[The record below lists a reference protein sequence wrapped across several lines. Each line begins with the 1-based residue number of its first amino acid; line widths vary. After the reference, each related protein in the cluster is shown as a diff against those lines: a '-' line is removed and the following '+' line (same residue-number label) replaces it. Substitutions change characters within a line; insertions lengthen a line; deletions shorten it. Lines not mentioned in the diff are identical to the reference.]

1 MSVPESKSTT
11 DVSYVLKIH
20 VSPSLSTRPSCTVRV
35 RNGTTAALVVQ
46 KIAELLELDSSKPYE
61 LMEVRKHAGDKH
73 VLRTDDC
80 PVDRL
85 LLWPQGHEES
95 QGYYFTF
102 QQGKQDTPGQ
112 HRTVQDFLTPRHE
125 DVKDLCSLAVLNEDS
140 ILETL
145 RCRFYTHQI
154 YTYASNILITVN
166 PFKFLPIYNP
176 KYLQR
181 YENCILG
188 KEDPHIFAIADAA
201 FHAMLNKRTNQC
213 IVISGESGSGKTQ
226 STNFLIHC
234 LTTLS
239 RKGCTSGVE
248 RTILGA
254 GPVLEAF
261 GNAKTTYNDNSSRFG
276 KFIQVNFLE
285 GGIVRG
291 ATIEKYLLEKCRLV
305 SRKSRE
311 RNYHVFYYLLV
322 GASQEEKEEFK
333 LLEPE
338 NYHYLKQDQADVDDV
353 AEIECEFKRLQQA
366 MEMVGFLPAT
376 KKQIFSVLSAI
387 LYLGNVTYEPRADGD
402 GVTVGPADVL
412 KTLSDLLKVREDLL
426 IEALTQRKAQT
437 VNDVLVL
444 RYSLNE
450 AITARDSMAKS
461 LYSSLFDWIVFRINH
476 ALLNKRDME
485 EAVPCL
491 SIGVLDIFGFEDF
504 KTNSFEQFCI
514 NYANEQLHNY
524 FNQNIFLLEQEEYVS
539 EGISWT
545 SVSYTDNVGCINL
558 ISKKPTGLLYLLDEE
573 SSLPQATDITLLEK
587 FKRQHQENPYFVPT
601 LVLEPAF
608 VIRHYAGKVK
618 YQIKDF
624 RAKNTDHMR
633 PDIVAVLRSS
643 RRGYLR
649 RLISSDP
656 VAVFRWGVL
665 RATVRAVYAIK
676 GAGQRWAT
684 EHPATVRRYSR
695 DALKQMKRP
704 SSTIGQL
711 MSQHSCIDF
720 SFDRSE
726 ENPLEILEDV
736 FATFESKKKSRAGR
750 NKQIIPKNLM
760 DCRCLKLIKD
770 LNLHNSDTRISPHL
784 HKKKKPPSISSQ
796 YQTSLVKLLDTLR
809 RAEPFFV
816 RCIRS
821 NAEKREMQFDDE
833 LVLRQLR
840 YTGMLETVHIKRS
853 GYGAKYT
860 FKEFREEFRILL
872 PRQSSSPLQ
881 DIEKLLRRIT
891 AEKNNFQIGKTKV
904 FLKEMERQKLQNTL
918 HKEEMRRILLLQR
931 WFQACLTRKHFLM
944 RKRAIIT
951 VQRSWRG
958 YRVSTQCRAAAVIQK
973 AWRESRERA
982 EYLRQRESLRNLQQ
996 LKQSAENRRHLQE
1009 ERVSRVDGVK
1019 GTSESKDSRNE
1030 TLLPRPDGKIKPL
1043 PPIPSQTPAKN
1054 ESVKNLGDKDQQ
1066 NRGSVPEQRERRE
1079 NKKMDRDTSV
1089 PAAPPQPDS
1098 LTDPNTDNGLGMM
1111 TLQRSKPANMREKV
1125 EKWRERR
1132 SDIVVLETSNLGM
1145 SRLKTRGISMSL
1157 DNLTNLSSSESDSM
1171 SPSNTEV
1178 TLRRRRRSRHK
1189 RRLAHARSGL
1199 MLKGTEDCEDYWIFP
1214 LPPFSPGISF
1224 HSSAP
1229 VVLHKTQLPDGSK
1242 SSVLQSPSEATP
1254 SPQQLAPE
1262 KGGFFGRYFPLG
1274 QKKRLTPQ
1282 DGNVTMARTL
1292 AEREEFKRS
1301 DSNSPTSASPS
1312 SLAKRKRQSIRI
1324 SRGTQIREQS
1334 NATLN
1339 RQITDTT
1346 ELRHLDEFLGNQMNE
1361 LHSRVKSLSE
1371 TEVIFFTATM
1381 QFRDTIKS
1389 MYSLSNPQISYKGLL
1404 QGYKTKVA
1412 SLAAQ
1417 KKKDEVPLVV
1427 NLFQSVL
1434 DGFIRAEIKR
1444 VSSMSDINKPTK
1456 KMKRMRESDKC
1467 SDSPLD
1473 HSFSTY
1479 LVNIVQSCD
1488 MCGSFIWCMEKACM
1502 CSMCKM
1508 VCHRKCMNK
1517 ITTPCSKHLDKKTE
1531 AGKVTV
1537 YFGVHLPTLTSREEP
1552 VPCVLE
1558 RLLAHVEMNGLYT
1571 EGIYRKSGSTLKA
1584 KELHQLLDTSPQS
1597 TVLDNYQI
1605 HTVTG
1610 LIKCWLRELPEPLMT
1625 FNLYNDFL
1633 YAADVPETSER
1644 LRAIYRKLEELPSP
1658 NYTTLERLIFHLVRV
1673 AKEESHN
1680 RMSAN
1685 ALAIVFAPCVLRCPD
1700 VSDPLLSMRD
1710 LPKTTLCLEVLILE
1724 QMKRFDEKMKEIQQL
1739 EHAEALAVKQLTL
1752 RRQNTQCVFLSQVLE
1767 NPKGKVDVSQRDGSD
1782 SDVENTLLERI
1793 RSIKHEKNKLA
1804 YRLPDMDGSD
1814 NENLDCESTVSTESP
1829 LEDKITHLGLE
1840 GQRSVTQPLKL
1851 PEEKTPHDHRTQRQV
1866 DALPTCLIQDGRRD
1880 LISSGRFTDLDI
1892 PFIDDDV

>member
-1 MSVPESKSTT
+1 MSVPESKSIT
-11 DVSYVLKIH
+11 DVSYTLTIH

-46 KIAELLELDSSKPYE
+46 RIAELLELDSSRPYE

-102 QQGKQDTPGQ
+102 QQGKQDTSGQ
-112 HRTVQDFLTPRHE
+112 YRTVLDFLTPRGYE

-145 RCRFYTHQI
+145 RCRFYRNQI

-188 KEDPHIFAIADAA
+188 NEDPHIFAIADAA
-201 FHAMLNKRTNQC
+201 FRAMLNKRTNQC

-353 AEIECEFKRLQQA
+353 AEIQCEFKRLQQA

-376 KKQIFSVLSAI
+376 KKQMFSVLSAI
-387 LYLGNVTYEPRADGD
+387 LYLGNVTFEPRADGD

-426 IEALTQRKAQT
+426 IEALTQRKAKT
-437 VNDVLVL
+437 VNDDLVL
-444 RYSLNE
+444 RYSINE

-461 LYSSLFDWIVFRINH
+461 LYSSLFDWIVLRINH

-539 EGISWT
+539 EGISWS

-573 SSLPQATDITLLEK
+573 SSLSHATDNTLLEK

-643 RRGYLR
+643 KRGYLR

-676 GAGQRWAT
+676 GAGQRRAT
-684 EHPATVRRYSR
+684 ERPVTVRRYSR
-695 DALKQMKRP
+695 DTLKQMKRQ

-711 MSQHSCIDF
+711 KSQHSCIDF
-720 SFDRSE
+720 SFDHSE

-736 FATFESKKKSRAGR
+736 FATFESKKEMHAKILRTVKQLGGEVPQKFRLSTVSLRKLRHFSPKSRAGR

-760 DCRCLKLIKD
+760 DCRCLKLIMD
-770 LNLHNSDTRISPHL
+770 LNLHNSDTRTSLHL

-821 NAEKREMQFDDE
+821 NAEKREMQFDDD

-840 YTGMLETVHIKRS
+840 YTGMLETVRIKRS

-860 FKEFREEFRILL
+860 FKEFRDEFRILL
-872 PRQSSSPLQ
+872 PRQSSSQQ
-881 DIEKLLRRIT
+881 DIEKLLLRIT
-891 AEKNNFQIGKTKV
+891 VEKNNFQIGKTKV

-931 WFQACLTRKHFLM
+931 WFQACLARKHFLM
-944 RKRAIIT
+944 KKRAIIT

-958 YRVSTQCRAAAVIQK
+958 YRASTQCRAAAVIQK

-982 EYLRQRESLRNLQQ
+982 EYLQQRESLRNLQQ
-996 LKQSAENRRHLQE
+996 LKQSTENRRHRQE
-1009 ERVSRVDGVK
+1009 EQVSRVDGVQ
-1019 GTSESKDSRNE
+1019 GISGSEDSRNE

-1043 PPIPSQTPAKN
+1043 PPLPSQTPAKN
-1054 ESVKNLGDKDQQ
+1054 ETVKNLGDKDQQ
-1066 NRGSVPEQRERRE
+1066 NRGSILEQRERQGNR
-1079 NKKMDRDTSV
+1079 KTDRDTSA
-1089 PAAPPQPDS
+1089 PAAPPLPDS
-1098 LTDPNTDNGLGMM
+1098 LTDPKTDNGLGMM
-1111 TLQRSKPANMREKV
+1111 TLQRSKLANMREKV

-1132 SDIVVLETSNLGM
+1132 SDVVGLETSHLENIRM
-1145 SRLKTRGISMSL
+1145 SGLMTRGISMSL
-1157 DNLTNLSSSESDSM
+1157 DNLTNLSSSESDST
-1171 SPSNTEV
+1171 SPSNPE
-1178 TLRRRRRSRHK
+1178 
-1189 RRLAHARSGL
+1189 
-1199 MLKGTEDCEDYWIFP
+1199 
-1214 LPPFSPGISF
+1214 
-1224 HSSAP
+1224 
-1229 VVLHKTQLPDGSK
+1229 LPDESK
-1242 SSVLQSPSEATP
+1242 SSVLQSPTVLQSPSEAMP

-1301 DSNSPTSASPS
+1301 NSNSPTSASPS

-1334 NATLN
+1334 NASLN

-1361 LHSRVKSLSE
+1361 LHSRAKSLSE

-1444 VSSMSDINKPTK
+1444 VSSVTDINKPAK
-1456 KMKRMRESDKC
+1456 KMKRTRENDKC
-1467 SDSPLD
+1467 PDSPLD

-1479 LVNIVQSCD
+1479 QVNIVQSCD

-1508 VCHRKCMNK
+1508 VCHRKCMSK
-1517 ITTPCSKHLDKKTE
+1517 IISPCSKHLDKKTE

-1537 YFGVHLPTLTSREEP
+1537 YFGVHLPTLTSRAEP

-1584 KELHQLLDTSPQS
+1584 KELHQLLDTRPQS
-1597 TVLDNYQI
+1597 AVLDNYQI

-1610 LIKCWLRELPEPLMT
+1610 LIKCWLRELPDPLMT

-1644 LRAIYRKLEELPSP
+1644 LRAIYRKLEELPAP

-1739 EHAEALAVKQLTL
+1739 EHAEALAIKQLTL
-1752 RRQNTQCVFLSQVLE
+1752 RRQNTVLE
-1767 NPKGKVDVSQRDGSD
+1767 NPIGKVDVSQMGGSD
-1782 SDVENTLLERI
+1782 SDMENTLLERI
-1793 RSIKHEKNKLA
+1793 RSIKHEKSKLA
-1804 YRLPDMDGSD
+1804 YRLPDLDGSD
-1814 NENLDCESTVSTESP
+1814 NENLDCESTVSIESP
-1829 LEDKITHLGLE
+1829 LEDKITHLVLE
-1840 GQRSVTQPLKL
+1840 GQRRVTESLKL
-1851 PEEKTPHDHRTQRQV
+1851 PEEKTLRDLRTQRQV
-1866 DALPTCLIQDGRRD
+1866 DALPTCLVQDGRQSKQT
-1880 LISSGRFTDLDI
+1880 LY
-1892 PFIDDDV
+1892 

>member
-1 MSVPESKSTT
+1 MSISESKSSTG
-11 DVSYVLKIH
+11 VSYVLKIH

-35 RNGTTAALVVQ
+35 RKGTTAALVVQ
-46 KIAELLELDSSKPYE
+46 RIAELLELDLSRPYE
-61 LMEVRKHAGDKH
+61 LMEVREHSGDKH
-73 VLRTDDC
+73 ILRMDDC
-80 PVDRL
+80 PVDCL

-102 QQGKQDTPGQ
+102 QEGKQDTSGQ
-112 HRTVQDFLTPRHE
+112 YGTVQDFLTPQRK
-125 DVKDLCSLAVLNEDS
+125 DVKDLCSLTVLNEAS

-145 RCRFYTHQI
+145 RCRFYKNQI
-154 YTYASNILITVN
+154 YTYASNILIAIN

-201 FHAMLNKRTNQC
+201 FHAMLNKQTNQC

-234 LTTLS
+234 LTALS

-261 GNAKTTYNDNSSRFG
+261 GNAKTTYNNNSSRFG

-338 NYHYLKQDQADVDDV
+338 NYHYLKQDQADVDDA
-353 AEIECEFKRLQQA
+353 AEIRYEFKRLQQA

-387 LYLGNVTYEPRADGD
+387 LYLGNVTYEMRADGD
-402 GVTVGPADVL
+402 GVTVGPAPVL
-412 KTLSDLLKVREDLL
+412 KTLSELLKVREDLL
-426 IEALTQRKAQT
+426 IKALTQRKAQT

-461 LYSSLFDWIVFRINH
+461 LYSSLFDWIVLRINH

-504 KTNSFEQFCI
+504 TTNSFEQFCI
-514 NYANEQLHNY
+514 NYANEQLQNY
-524 FNQNIFLLEQEEYVS
+524 FNQHIFLLEQEEYVS

-558 ISKKPTGLLYLLDEE
+558 ISQKPMGLLYLLDEE
-573 SSLPQATDITLLEK
+573 SSLPHATDNRLLEK
-587 FKRQHQENPYFVPT
+587 FKRQHQENPFFVPT
-601 LVLEPAF
+601 PVLEPAF
-608 VIRHYAGKVK
+608 VIQHYAGNVK

-624 RAKNTDHMR
+624 RVKNTDHMR
-633 PDIVAVLRSS
+633 PDIVALLRSS
-643 RRGYLR
+643 ERGYLR
-649 RLISSDP
+649 QLIGLDP
-656 VAVFRWGVL
+656 VAVFRWGIL
-665 RATVRAVYAIK
+665 RAIIRAVYAIK
-676 GAGQRWAT
+676 GARRHSAT

-695 DALKQMKRP
+695 DSLKEMKRP
-704 SSTIGQL
+704 SSTIGRL
-711 MSQHSCIDF
+711 MSQRSLIEF

-726 ENPLEILEDV
+726 ENPLEMLEDV
-736 FATFESKKKSRAGR
+736 FATFENKKKSRSGR
-750 NKQIIPKNLM
+750 HKQIIPKNLL
-760 DCRCLKLIKD
+760 DCRCLKLIMD
-770 LNLHNSDTRISPHL
+770 LNLHNSDTRALLHL

-796 YQTSLVKLLDTLR
+796 YQMSLVKLLETLR

-821 NAEKREMQFDDE
+821 NTEKREMQFDDD

-840 YTGMLETVHIKRS
+840 YTGMLETVRIKRS

-860 FKEFREEFRILL
+860 FKEFRDEFRILL
-872 PRQSSSPLQ
+872 PRQSSSLQQ
-881 DIEKLLRRIT
+881 DIKNLLFKIT
-891 AEKNNFQIGKTKV
+891 VDKNNFQIGKTKV
-904 FLKEMERQKLQNTL
+904 FLKEMERQKLQDTL
-918 HKEEMRRILLLQR
+918 RKEVMQRILLLQR
-931 WFQACLTRKHFLM
+931 WFRACLTRKHFLM
-944 RKRAIIT
+944 KKRAIIT

-958 YRVSTQCRAAAVIQK
+958 YQVSTQCRAAMVIQK

-982 EYLRQRESLRNLQQ
+982 EYLRQRESLKNLQQ
-996 LKQSAENRRHLQE
+996 LKQSSENRRCLQE
-1009 ERVSRVDGVK
+1009 EQVSRAECVK
-1019 GTSESKDSRNE
+1019 GTSGSEDSKNE
-1030 TLLPRPDGKIKPL
+1030 TALPRPDGKIKPL
-1043 PPIPSQTPAKN
+1043 PPIPTQTSAEN
-1054 ESVKNLGDKDQQ
+1054 EHVKNLRNAHQQ

-1079 NKKMDRDTSV
+1079 NEETDRDTSV
-1089 PAAPPQPDS
+1089 LAAPLQPDS
-1098 LTDPNTDNGLGMM
+1098 LTDPKSDDGLGML
-1111 TLQRSKPANMREKV
+1111 TLQRSKPANMKEKV

-1132 SDIVVLETSNLGM
+1132 SDIVVSDRTHHENHMICS
-1145 SRLKTRGISMSL
+1145 LKARGLSMSL
-1157 DNLTNLSSSESDSM
+1157 DNLSKLSSSESDST

-1199 MLKGTEDCEDYWIFP
+1199 MLKGTEECEDYWIFP
-1214 LPPFSPGISF
+1214 LPPFSPENSF
-1224 HSSAP
+1224 RSSAP
-1229 VVLHKTQLPDGSK
+1229 VVLEKTQLPDGSK
-1242 SSVLQSPSEATP
+1242 LSVMQSPSEAIH
-1254 SPQQLAPE
+1254 SQQSAPE

-1274 QKKRLTPQ
+1274 NKKRLTPQ

-1292 AEREEFKRS
+1292 AEREEHFKRS
-1301 DSNSPTSASPS
+1301 NSNSPTSAYPS
-1312 SLAKRKRQSIRI
+1312 SLAKRKRQSIKI
-1324 SRGTQIREQS
+1324 SRGTRVREQS
-1334 NATLN
+1334 NASLN
-1339 RQITDTT
+1339 RQITDAT
-1346 ELRHLDEFLGNQMNE
+1346 ELRHLDEFLGNQMND
-1361 LHSRVKSLSE
+1361 LQSRAKSLSE
-1371 TEVIFFTATM
+1371 TEVIFFTATT

-1412 SLAAQ
+1412 SLASQ

-1444 VSSMSDINKPTK
+1444 VSSESDLTKPTK
-1456 KMKRMRESDKC
+1456 KMKRMRENDKC
-1467 SDSPLD
+1467 PDSPLD
-1473 HSFSTY
+1473 HSFCTY
-1479 LVNIVQSCD
+1479 QVNIIQSCD
-1488 MCGSFIWCMEKACM
+1488 MCGSFIWGMEKACM
-1502 CSMCKM
+1502 CSVCKM
-1508 VCHRKCMNK
+1508 VCHRKCMIK
-1517 ITTPCSKHLDKKTE
+1517 IITHCSKHVDKKTE
-1531 AGKVTV
+1531 AGKVTL
-1537 YFGVHLPTLTSREEP
+1537 YFGVHLPTLTSRAEP

-1558 RLLAHVEMNGLYT
+1558 RMLEHVEMNGLYT

-1584 KELHQLLDTSPQS
+1584 KELHQLLATSPQS
-1597 TVLDNYQI
+1597 TSLDNYQI

-1610 LIKCWLRELPEPLMT
+1610 LIKCWLRELPDPLMT

-1633 YAADVPETSER
+1633 YAADVPEKSER
-1644 LRAIYRKLEELPSP
+1644 LRAIYRKIEELPAP
-1658 NYTTLERLIFHLVRV
+1658 NYTTLERLIFHLVKV
-1673 AKEESHN
+1673 AKEEAHN

-1700 VSDPLLSMRD
+1700 VSDPLLSVRD

-1752 RRQNTQCVFLSQVLE
+1752 RRQNTVLE
-1767 NPKGKVDVSQRDGSD
+1767 NPRGKADMSQMGRSD
-1782 SDVENTLLERI
+1782 SDMENTLLERI
-1793 RSIKHEKNKLA
+1793 RSIKHEKSKLA
-1804 YRLPDMDGSD
+1804 YRLPDLDSSD
-1814 NENLDCESTVSTESP
+1814 NENLDCESTVSLESP
-1829 LEDKITHLGLE
+1829 LEDKITHLDLK
-1840 GQRSVTQPLKL
+1840 GQRSAMEPLKL
-1851 PEEKTPHDHRTQRQV
+1851 AEEKTPCDLRTQRRGGAQS
-1866 DALPTCLIQDGRRD
+1866 TCVVQDGRRD
-1880 LISSGRFTDLDI
+1880 LKPSRRFIDLDI